1 MSTRHAISDDLL
13 MGYAAGHLPP
23 SHDLLVATAVSLD
36 DGARARLAG
45 FEAVG
50 GAVLDDAEEAP
61 LRPGSL
67 DAVMARVRNAK
78 PVSISQ
84 PDGRADVLPAPLRDA
99 VGGDLGKVR
108 WKAAGMGVRHALLGQ
123 DEGGTIRLLSIPAG
137 QAMPDHGH
145 NGAEMTLV
153 LQGAFVDGSE
163 RFARGD
169 IEVADAAT
177 EHQPVAEAGQDCIC
191 LVVTDAPLKF
201 SGLLP
206 RIAQRFL
213 KI

>member
-1 MSTRHAISDDLL
+1 

-23 SHDLLVATAVSLD
+23 SHDLIVATAVSLD
-36 DGARARLAG
+36 DDARARLAG
-45 FEAVG
+45 YEALG
-50 GAVLDDAEEAP
+50 GALLEEIAEEP
-61 LRPGSL
+61 LRDASL
-67 DAVMARVRNAK
+67 DTVMARIKNAQ
-78 PVSISQ
+78 PVTISQ
-84 PDGRADVLPAPLRDA
+84 PEGRDDVLPAPLREA
-99 VGGDLGKVR
+99 VGGDLRAVR
-108 WKAAGMGVRHALLGQ
+108 WKAAGMGVKQALLGS
-123 DEGGTIRLLSIPAG
+123 DAGGTVRLLSIPAG

-145 NGAEMTLV
+145 NGAEFTLV
-153 LQGAFVDGSE
+153 LQGAFVDGDD

-169 IEVADAAT
+169 MEVADAAT
-177 EHQPVAEAGQDCIC
+177 EHQPVADAGEDCIC